1 VYYLFFFVYY
11 IVKKNL
17 PLNNFFFF
25 FFFFVWTLFYP
36 RTCVFICPFKYA
48 FYIIFLNFLAHF
60 LQMTYLCY
68 HDCFHHAYLCL
79 LCLWLRDCCH
89 NRNKLAPVHPHLY
102 VPARLLE
109 STIKDGS
116 GIRKQDAGGAFGA
129 VARNEIG
136 NEMAF
141 HFMRSNFLRMKE
153 QWVSYSKT
161 ASYF

>member
-1 VYYLFFFVYY
+1 MLTEQ
-11 IVKKNL
+11 KG
-17 PLNNFFFF
+17 
-25 FFFFVWTLFYP
+25 
-36 RTCVFICPFKYA
+36 
-48 FYIIFLNFLAHF
+48 
-60 LQMTYLCY
+60 
-68 HDCFHHAYLCL
+68 
-79 LCLWLRDCCH
+79 CCS
-89 NRNKLAPVHPHLY
+89 NPPHLY

-153 QWVSYSKT
+153 QWVYNILYIVLYIYSI
-161 ASYF
+161 YIVYI